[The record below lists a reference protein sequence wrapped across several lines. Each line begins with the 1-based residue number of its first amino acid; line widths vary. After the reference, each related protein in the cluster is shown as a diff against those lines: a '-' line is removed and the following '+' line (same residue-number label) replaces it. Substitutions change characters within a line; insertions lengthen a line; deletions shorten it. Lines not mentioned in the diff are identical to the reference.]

1 MLHGMYQWC
10 ELVFVIHEGNKTF
23 FFPKHCFIKA
33 LISIVISTHFP
44 PYIMAWFLPRRWPNP
59 TVFKK
64 AWGQQTVGCET
75 YKNSLGGRFWRI
87 QVKANTIIEWM
98 LWEFPHHFFLFI
110 YSFLP
115 QHHYHHSLNLVIP
128 PLLIESTLFCDSCP
142 SFFVASMRNHMV
154 WLKRINRP
162 TQADV

>member
-44 PYIMAWFLPRRWPNP
+44 PYIMAWFLPRRWPNL

-98 LWEFPHHFFLFI
+98 LWEFPHHFFCLF
-110 YSFLP
+110 
-115 QHHYHHSLNLVIP
+115 
-128 PLLIESTLFCDSCP
+128 TLFFLNITIIALSILWFLHSWSRAHC
-142 SFFVASMRNHMV
+142 FVTVLLVFLWPRRETT
-154 WLKRINRP
+154 WF
-162 TQADV
+162 D